1 MFGPRRRPI
10 LGTALVIGASRASA
24 RREVERQTA
33 AQAQREWDVQRAA
46 EQQVRAQREEE
57 ERIHRAAEEKQ
68 RRKEEEEERV
78 KRAVEEAV
86 AKSTA
91 AQQQQQG
98 QYYGGPPP
106 PPPGMGMPGDVMGP
120 PPAYV
125 AAPGSVPPGPGGL
138 QHVPTVVMAAQGD
151 PKGSVRYCT
160 SCGTSCDVMDRFCRT
175 CGLRQV

>member
-33 AQAQREWDVQRAA
+33 LQAQREWDIQRAA
-46 EQQVRAQREEE
+46 EARARQQADEEA
-57 ERIHRAAEEKQ
+57 RIHRAAEEKQ
-68 RRKEEEEERV
+68 RKKEEEDARV
-78 KRAVEEAV
+78 KKAVEEAV
-86 AKSTA
+86 AKSVA
-91 AQQQQQG
+91 EAQAQQ
-98 QYYGGPPP
+98 GGPGYYTPP
-106 PPPGMGMPGDVMGP
+106 PQVMPGMVVGADGMGP

-125 AAPGSVPPGPGGL
+125 AAPGPGGL
-138 QHVPTVVMAAQGD
+138 QQVPTVVMAAQGD